1 MKIIPARAARIFYE
15 TARETSFYTI
25 QERKFQEGTRPTLK
39 IEGGAPGAPFAFF
52 DFAMWTGSGC
62 HIDF

>member
-1 MKIIPARAARIFYE
+1 MKIIPTRAARIFYE
-15 TARETSFYTI
+15 TRETSFYTI

-39 IEGGAPGAPFAFF
+39 IEGGAPFAFF